1 MAIQTAEPSRRA
13 FTVCSEGAAVPSL
26 IAKRCARTTARSA
39 PTVDCP
45 IRSGR
50 TGSGGKRERNPP
62 PHEFTGTQKPAHSL
76 PAMKGS
82 ERAATGIWKGACR
95 HYSISNT
102 NTGNVCR
109 RIHNAK
115 FENLFRG
122 LDEKP
127 GRRRG
132 GK

>member
-1 MAIQTAEPSRRA
+1 MFR
-13 FTVCSEGAAVPSL
+13 
-26 IAKRCARTTARSA
+26 
-39 PTVDCP
+39 
-45 IRSGR
+45 RSGGAQSDSEALR
-50 TGSGGKRERNPP
+50 ANYCTIRPDSRLPDQIRQDGQRREKG
-62 PHEFTGTQKPAHSL
+62 EKPAAARIHWDAKARPNSL